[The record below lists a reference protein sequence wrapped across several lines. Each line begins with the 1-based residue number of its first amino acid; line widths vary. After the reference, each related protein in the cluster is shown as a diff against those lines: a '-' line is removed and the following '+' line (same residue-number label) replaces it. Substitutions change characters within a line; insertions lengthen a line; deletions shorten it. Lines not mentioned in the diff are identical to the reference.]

1 MDSHYVSDYTA
12 STDDPATAIIR
23 TAMSI
28 SPQHGSMPLLIRLTR
43 SVYKRASED
52 VLGMK
57 LKAYMSLSSLR
68 ERGEMPQAELC
79 AAMHLDPNNCVLMLN
94 DMEGDG
100 YVERR
105 RDPADRRRHIVVLTA
120 AGREALSRAE
130 RAMNSLEAEV
140 LGALAPED
148 RE

>member
-1 MDSHYVSDYTA
+1 MDSHYVGDYTA

-23 TAMSI
+23 TDMSI
-28 SPQHGSMPLLIRLTR
+28 SPQHGSIPLLIRLTR

-94 DMEGDG
+94 DMEGAR
-100 YVERR
+100 ERSGR
-105 RDPADRRRHIVVLTA
+105 RGPH
-120 AGREALSRAE
+120 
-130 RAMNSLEAEV
+130 
-140 LGALAPED
+140 
-148 RE
+148 